1 MPYAAAYPRVMGS
14 WYESAL
20 DKQIRE
26 AQERGDFDD
35 LPGTGKPLPD
45 DGEAYDE
52 DWWLKKLV
60 AREQLAGL
68 APTSLKIKR
77 EAEELL
83 DTVAAQASEARVR
96 EIVADLNVRI
106 DKARRGLVDG
116 PPVVIQDVDVE
127 EVVAEW
133 RKRRGLRS
141 A

>member
-1 MPYAAAYPRVMGS
+1 MGS
-14 WYESAL
+14 RFESAI

-26 AQERGDFDD
+26 AQERGEFDN
-35 LPGTGKPLPD
+35 LPGMGKPLPN

-52 DWWLKKLV
+52 DWWVKKLV

-83 DTVAAQASEARVR
+83 DTVAARPSEQRVR
-96 EIVADLNVRI
+96 EIVADLNERI
-106 DKARRGLVDG
+106 EQARRGLVDG
-116 PPVVIQDVDVE
+116 PPVVLPLFDVE

-133 RKRRGLRS
+133 RKRRGLS

>member
-1 MPYAAAYPRVMGS
+1 MGS
-14 WYESAL
+14 QFESAI

-26 AQERGDFDD
+26 AQERGDFDN
-35 LPGTGKPLPD
+35 LPGLGKPLPN

-52 DWWLKKLV
+52 DWWIKKLV

-83 DTVAAQASEARVR
+83 DTIATKPSEQRVR
-96 EIVADLNVRI
+96 ETVADLNERI
-106 DKARRGLVDG
+106 EQARRGLVDG
-116 PPVVIQDVDVE
+116 PPVVLAQFDVE

-133 RKRRGLRS
+133 RKRRGLR